1 MSYYYYFSFGKCV
14 FFNIKQYFIFERNFR
29 DLRAEVKKLSSGIQ
43 PLDGP
48 YKMYL
53 LKMTLSKKKII
64 LLTAFQKSR
73 NSFILNYML
82 KNVHK
87 IF

>member
-29 DLRAEVKKLSSGIQ
+29 DLRAEVKKFSSGIQ
-43 PLDGP
+43 TLDGP

-53 LKMTLSKKKII
+53 LNRHGDIH
-64 LLTAFQKSR
+64 FQWIAIFYLHIQ
-73 NSFILNYML
+73 NSQYYLYLRMMEE
-82 KNVHK
+82 
-87 IF
+87 